1 MWRPVVV
8 TSAPAAE
15 PVTTAEL
22 VTHCRAPSDATDDTY
37 LAAIG
42 AAARSHIEGLTATRL
57 VTQTVTFKT
66 DAWADLANLPIAPV
80 QSITSITYTD
90 TAGDTQTVATSVYE
104 ARLEGLEPSIVLKYA
119 QTWPASR
126 KGSLVTVTAVVGYG
140 TAGSQ
145 PPAVLHAIKLIVG
158 DMYANR
164 ETVSEAGEVSLPV
177 AATVDA
183 LLCNHRKH
191 LI

>member
-1 MWRPVVV
+1 MWRPAVV
-8 TSAPAAE
+8 TTAPAAE

-22 VTHCRAPSDATDDTY
+22 VTHCRAPEDGTDDVY

-42 AAARSHIEGLTATRL
+42 ASARSHVEGLTATRL

-90 TAGDTQTVATSVYE
+90 TAGNPQTVSTDVYE
-104 ARLEGLEPSIVLKYA
+104 ARLEGLEPAIVLKYGQA
-119 QTWPASR
+119 WPSSR
-126 KGSLVTVTAVVGYG
+126 PGSLVTVTAVVGYG
-140 TAGSQ
+140 AAGDQ
-145 PPAVLHAIKLIVG
+145 PDAVLHAIKLIVG

-164 ETVSEAGEVSLPV
+164 ETVLAGSAASLPV
-177 AATVDA
+177 SATVDA